1 MAENTNQNKF
11 SFGEDSENVDVG
23 EEQSQNEEGNG
34 SYIEERHD
42 YELPEHHQVR
52 KDTTTSQRP
61 QAYGV
66 NLMNE
71 FDRCES
77 LMRDEQE
84 HDLRVVEN

>member
-42 YELPEHHQVR
+42 YELP
-52 KDTTTSQRP
+52 
-61 QAYGV
+61 
-66 NLMNE
+66 
-71 FDRCES
+71 
-77 LMRDEQE
+77 
-84 HDLRVVEN
+84 